1 MSEVEQSVRGGREGV
16 DVSRSNGNKTKRI
29 LLVEE
34 EPLLG
39 VAILN
44 NLRRVGFAVDVAS
57 NGTIAL
63 EKLRSSAP
71 DAIFLDL
78 MLPNIDNVEVIS
90 EARREPEYADLP
102 IYVYT
107 SAFPMKM
114 SRRAAKAGATQI
126 FDKISIPLD
135 EVAAEVAS
143 QLIGS
148 SAAVADAIQSDP
160 AESEAINEITA
171 KLPECVGRIHRHLQ
185 ELVRCKN
192 TATRATKYGELR
204 SRVHLVVNYA
214 ILAGRYD
221 LARLAATLQS
231 LLNVLREKPRYGADS
246 GVRTISFAVEVLGLL
261 CAGNAVGQSSQLAEF
276 TAVLVDDELT
286 SRSVVCSALRST
298 GFNLTSFADPIRA
311 VKHLQSHSADLIVL
325 KAVMRETNGF
335 DLCKKLRL
343 LPAHRK
349 TPVIFVGD
357 PKDFQNQ
364 ARTASCGPNDF
375 ITRPFIFQELSLKA
389 ISLVLKNRL
398 SSRVG
403 TTGGAAVAPQA
414 KRPDAGPQEQRTKGA
429 VPVPAVT
436 TTRVQESNTALY
448 RANEELKQQLQAV
461 SAEAAT
467 LRQTLEK
474 KQKER
479 EELSARPLSGGTELD
494 RVRTALEQE
503 RQQRQRLEKKL
514 QEMAAPQAVMSREQ
528 SVDDLPGRFT
538 APTGAA
544 TGARE
549 SNTTQSRADEELKQQ
564 LQAMSAEAAGLREA
578 LEKKQKEREELV
590 GRIFADGAEL
600 EQVRT
605 ALEQERQQ
613 RQQLETSLQEMTA
626 NQAGQVVEPK
636 PVGTESSEQWNA
648 TETARLE
655 DGPRSIR
662 EELTGLQQQRD
673 ELSSQL
679 VLAQQAAA
687 GSQQHSTGLETR
699 LWETTEDL
707 ERARIELEQERAQR
721 QQLETSLQEMTA
733 NQAGQVVEPERED
746 VKEGKTSRS

>member
-1 MSEVEQSVRGGREGV
+1 MRAMSVSGQDSEFDGNEKLVISGGFRRFRGVLRFEIRRLHMAWQLPCSHSGVNENGRWHWPSCAPRSVSIVIPAGNMSEVEQSVRGDQQGV
-16 DVSRSNGNKTKRI
+16 DVSRPNGNKTKRI

-34 EPLLG
+34 EPLLR

-78 MLPNIDNVEVIS
+78 MLPDIDSVEVIS

-126 FDKISIPLD
+126 LDKISTPLD
-135 EVAAEVAS
+135 EVAAEVAA

-148 SAAVADAIQSDP
+148 SAATPDAIQSDP

-221 LARLAATLQS
+221 MARLAATLQS
-231 LLNVLREKPRYGADS
+231 LLNVLREKPRYAADS
-246 GVRTISFAVEVLGLL
+246 GVRTLAFAFELLGKF
-261 CAGNAVGQSSQLAEF
+261 CASNAVGQSSQLAEF

-298 GFNLTSFADPIRA
+298 GFNLNGFADPIRA
-311 VKHLQSHSADLIVL
+311 LKHLQSHSADLVVL

-364 ARTASCGPNDF
+364 ARAASCGPNDS

-398 SSRVG
+398 S
-403 TTGGAAVAPQA
+403 
-414 KRPDAGPQEQRTKGA
+414 
-429 VPVPAVT
+429 
-436 TTRVQESNTALY
+436 
-448 RANEELKQQLQAV
+448 
-461 SAEAAT
+461 
-467 LRQTLEK
+467 
-474 KQKER
+474 
-479 EELSARPLSGGTELD
+479 
-494 RVRTALEQE
+494 
-503 RQQRQRLEKKL
+503 
-514 QEMAAPQAVMSREQ
+514 
-528 SVDDLPGRFT
+528 
-538 APTGAA
+538 
-544 TGARE
+544 
-549 SNTTQSRADEELKQQ
+549 
-564 LQAMSAEAAGLREA
+564 
-578 LEKKQKEREELV
+578 
-590 GRIFADGAEL
+590 
-600 EQVRT
+600 
-605 ALEQERQQ
+605 
-613 RQQLETSLQEMTA
+613 
-626 NQAGQVVEPK
+626 
-636 PVGTESSEQWNA
+636 
-648 TETARLE
+648 
-655 DGPRSIR
+655 
-662 EELTGLQQQRD
+662 
-673 ELSSQL
+673 
-679 VLAQQAAA
+679 
-687 GSQQHSTGLETR
+687 
-699 LWETTEDL
+699 
-707 ERARIELEQERAQR
+707 
-721 QQLETSLQEMTA
+721 
-733 NQAGQVVEPERED
+733 
-746 VKEGKTSRS
+746 

>member
-1 MSEVEQSVRGGREGV
+1 MSEVEQSVRGGQQSV
-16 DVSRSNGNKTKRI
+16 DVSRPNGSKTKRI

-34 EPLLG
+34 EPLLR

-78 MLPNIDNVEVIS
+78 MLPNIDSVEVIS

-107 SAFPMKM
+107 SASPMKM

-126 FDKISIPLD
+126 FDKISTPLD

-148 SAAVADAIQSDP
+148 SAATADAIQSDP
-160 AESEAINEITA
+160 ADSEAIKEITA

-231 LLNVLREKPRYGADS
+231 LLNVLREKPRYAADS

-261 CAGNAVGQSSQLAEF
+261 CAGNSVGQNSQLAEF

-398 SSRVG
+398 SNRVG
-403 TTGGAAVAPQA
+403 RTGGAAVASQA
-414 KRPDAGPQEQRTKGA
+414 KRTDAGPQEQRTKGA
-429 VPVPAVT
+429 VPVRPPAET

-448 RANEELKQQLQAV
+448 
-461 SAEAAT
+461 
-467 LRQTLEK
+467 
-474 KQKER
+474 
-479 EELSARPLSGGTELD
+479 
-494 RVRTALEQE
+494 
-503 RQQRQRLEKKL
+503 
-514 QEMAAPQAVMSREQ
+514 
-528 SVDDLPGRFT
+528 
-538 APTGAA
+538 
-544 TGARE
+544 
-549 SNTTQSRADEELKQQ
+549 RADEELKQQ
-564 LQAMSAEAAGLREA
+564 LQAMSAEAATLREA
-578 LEKKQKEREELV
+578 LEKKQKEREELA

-626 NQAGQVVEPK
+626 NQAGQVVEPE
-636 PVGTESSEQWNA
+636 PVETESREQWKA
-648 TETARLE
+648 ARREE
-655 DGPRSIR
+655 DSRNIR
-662 EELTGLQQQRD
+662 FEEELTSLQQQRD

-679 VLAQQAAA
+679 ALAQQAAA
-687 GSQQHSTGLETR
+687 EAQQHSTASE
-699 LWETTEDL
+699 
-707 ERARIELEQERAQR
+707 AR
-721 QQLETSLQEMTA
+721 LQEMTEELDRA
-733 NQAGQVVEPERED
+733 KTGLEQQAAERARLESELCDQLTAAKAAAKEAEVVCREEAQRSKGFEEQLCNLQKERDEVSGKLTAEQKAIGEFKRRTQELENGLRQRNEQLEHAKSELEKQAAERARLESELGGQLKAAKAAADKAEGACREEAQRS
-746 VKEGKTSRS
+746 KRFEGDW

>member
-1 MSEVEQSVRGGREGV
+1 MAPVALAFVRPKSVSIVIPDGNMSEVEQSVRSGQQGV
-16 DVSRSNGNKTKRI
+16 DVSRPNGSKTKRI

-90 EARREPEYADLP
+90 EARREPEYADLL

-126 FDKISIPLD
+126 FDKISTPLD

-148 SAAVADAIQSDP
+148 SAAAADSIQSDP
-160 AESEAINEITA
+160 AESEAIKEITA

-214 ILAGRYD
+214 ILSARYD
-221 LARLAATLQS
+221 MARLAATLQS
-231 LLNVLREKPRYGADS
+231 LLNVLREKPRYAADS

-261 CAGNAVGQSSQLAEF
+261 CASNAVGQSSQLAEF

-298 GFNLTSFADPIRA
+298 GFNLNGFADPIRA
-311 VKHLQSHSADLIVL
+311 LKHLQSHSADLVVL

-343 LPAHRK
+343 LPAHKK

-357 PKDFQNQ
+357 PKDFENH
-364 ARTASCGPNDF
+364 ARAASCGPNDS
-375 ITRPFIFQELSLKA
+375 ITRPFIFMELSLKA

-398 SSRVG
+398 SIRVG
-403 TTGGAAVAPQA
+403 ATGGAAVAPQA
-414 KRPDAGPQEQRTKGA
+414 KRPDAGPPEQRTIGA
-429 VPVPAVT
+429 VPARQPAET

-448 RANEELKQQLQAV
+448 RANGELKKQLQAV

-503 RQQRQRLEKKL
+503 RQQRLRLEKKL
-514 QEMAAPQAVMSREQ
+514 QEMAAPQPGMSREQ

-538 APTGAA
+538 APTR
-544 TGARE
+544 TGVGD
-549 SNTTQSRADEELKQQ
+549 SNTPQSRANEELKQQ
-564 LQAMSAEAAGLREA
+564 LQAMSAETATLREA
-578 LEKKQKEREELV
+578 LEKKQKEREELA
-590 GRIFADGAEL
+590 GRIFADGVEL
-600 EQVRT
+600 EQIRT

-613 RQQLETSLQEMTA
+613 RQQLETKLQEMTA
-626 NQAGQVVEPK
+626 KQAELQQQVAEPVE
-636 PVGTESSEQWNA
+636 TESPEQWN
-648 TETARLE
+648 
-655 DGPRSIR
+655 
-662 EELTGLQQQRD
+662 
-673 ELSSQL
+673 
-679 VLAQQAAA
+679 
-687 GSQQHSTGLETR
+687 
-699 LWETTEDL
+699 
-707 ERARIELEQERAQR
+707 
-721 QQLETSLQEMTA
+721 
-733 NQAGQVVEPERED
+733 
-746 VKEGKTSRS
+746 

>member
-1 MSEVEQSVRGGREGV
+1 MSEVEQSVRGGQQSV
-16 DVSRSNGNKTKRI
+16 DVSRPNGSKTKRI

-34 EPLLG
+34 EPLLR

-63 EKLRSSAP
+63 EKLRSSTP

-78 MLPNIDNVEVIS
+78 MLPDIDSVEVIS

-114 SRRAAKAGATQI
+114 RRAAKAGATQI
-126 FDKISIPLD
+126 FDKISTPLD

-148 SAAVADAIQSDP
+148 SAPTADAIQSDP
-160 AESEAINEITA
+160 AESEAIKEITA

-221 LARLAATLQS
+221 MARLAATLQS
-231 LLNVLREKPRYGADS
+231 LLNVLREKPRYAADS
-246 GVRTISFAVEVLGLL
+246 GVRTISFAVEVLGQL
-261 CAGNAVGQSSQLAEF
+261 CAGNAVGQNSQLAEF

-311 VKHLQSHSADLIVL
+311 VKHLQSHSADLVVL

-343 LPAHRK
+343 LPSHRK

-398 SSRVG
+398 SNRVG
-403 TTGGAAVAPQA
+403 TTGGAAVASQA

-429 VPVPAVT
+429 VPVRPPAET

-448 RANEELKQQLQAV
+448 
-461 SAEAAT
+461 
-467 LRQTLEK
+467 
-474 KQKER
+474 
-479 EELSARPLSGGTELD
+479 
-494 RVRTALEQE
+494 
-503 RQQRQRLEKKL
+503 
-514 QEMAAPQAVMSREQ
+514 
-528 SVDDLPGRFT
+528 
-538 APTGAA
+538 
-544 TGARE
+544 
-549 SNTTQSRADEELKQQ
+549 RADEELKQQ
-564 LQAMSAEAAGLREA
+564 LQAMSAEAATLREA
-578 LEKKQKEREELV
+578 LEKKQKEREELA
-590 GRIFADGAEL
+590 GRIYADGAEL

-605 ALEQERQQ
+605 A
-613 RQQLETSLQEMTA
+613 
-626 NQAGQVVEPK
+626 
-636 PVGTESSEQWNA
+636 
-648 TETARLE
+648 
-655 DGPRSIR
+655 
-662 EELTGLQQQRD
+662 
-673 ELSSQL
+673 
-679 VLAQQAAA
+679 
-687 GSQQHSTGLETR
+687 
-699 LWETTEDL
+699 
-707 ERARIELEQERAQR
+707 LEQERAQR

-733 NQAGQVVEPERED
+733 NQAGQIAEPEPVETESREARREED
-746 VKEGKTSRS
+746 PRSIRFEEERTSLQQQHDEL